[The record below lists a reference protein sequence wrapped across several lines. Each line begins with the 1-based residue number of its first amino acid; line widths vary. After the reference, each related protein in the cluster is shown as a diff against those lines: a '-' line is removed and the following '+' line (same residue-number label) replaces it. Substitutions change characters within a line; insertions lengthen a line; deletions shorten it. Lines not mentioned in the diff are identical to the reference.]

1 MYVNKMYGIRKQKKI
16 TLAEISKKTG
26 ISVGYL
32 SHLENGTRNN
42 PSIEIMNKIANVL
55 ELSVAEVFFED

>member
-42 PSIEIMNKIANVL
+42 PSIEIMNKIANAL

>member
-16 TLAEISKKTG
+16 TLAQIAKKTG
-26 ISVGYL
+26 ISIGYL

-42 PSIEIMNKIANVL
+42 PSIEIMNKIADAL
-55 ELSVAEVFFED
+55 ETSVTEAFFED